1 MFVLREKA
9 TNRMRFSRSQSP
21 ARNVL
26 ASPSALHRNRV
37 VILSG
42 ARRFLRL
49 PRIGLRTVRIAMRSL
64 RIPPGKEFRA
74 PVPVRC
80 RSGHFVSPMLLREIP
95 LPSHRGSYA
104 PILLPRRKSSRI
116 CTYKIAE
123 LTPLESALVKK
134 ERGQWPA
141 RARMI
146 LNFRLSTVNYQLATT
161 PLECVLTRKG
171 GGGPIPH
178 ISTLTL
184 DLKHVRG
191 RSAGMLS
198 RARAASTPLEPVRLA
213 PPLDPVR
220 LAPPLERACPEPR
233 RVRPVSPEPVRQAPC
248 GPAR

>member
-26 ASPSALHRNRV
+26 ASPSAPHRNRV

-49 PRIGLRTVRIAMRSL
+49 PRIGLRTVRIAARSR
-64 RIPPGKEFRA
+64 RIPLRFLHGSCA
-74 PVPVRC
+74 PV
-80 RSGHFVSPMLLREIP
+80 
-95 LPSHRGSYA
+95 
-104 PILLPRRKSSRI
+104 LLPRRNSSRI
-116 CTYKIAE
+116 CTCKIAE

-146 LNFRLSTVNYQLATT
+146 LNFRLSTANYQLATT
-161 PLECVLTRKG
+161 PLEYALTQKW

-184 DLKHVRG
+184 D
-191 RSAGMLS
+191 
-198 RARAASTPLEPVRLA
+198 
-213 PPLDPVR
+213 
-220 LAPPLERACPEPR
+220 
-233 RVRPVSPEPVRQAPC
+233 
-248 GPAR
+248 